1 MRAHMPA
8 RHTTRRQTG
17 VRAVAATLVAGL
29 TALALTVVTSEGVI
43 HAFTM
48 PHA

>member
-8 RHTTRRQTG
+8 RNTTRRQTG

-29 TALALTVVTSEGVI
+29 TALALTVVTSEGAI

-48 PHA
+48 PHV

>member
-8 RHTTRRQTG
+8 RNPTRRRTG
-17 VRAVAATLVAGL
+17 VRAAGATLVAGL
-29 TALALTVVTSEGVI
+29 TALALTVVTSEGAI

-48 PHA
+48 PHV